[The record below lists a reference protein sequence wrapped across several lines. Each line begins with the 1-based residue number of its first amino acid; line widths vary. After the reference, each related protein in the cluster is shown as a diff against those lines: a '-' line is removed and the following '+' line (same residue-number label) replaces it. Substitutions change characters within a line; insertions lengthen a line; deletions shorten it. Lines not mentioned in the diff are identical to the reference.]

1 MNNAS
6 SSIFQK
12 IASHIDYYYWNPQPG
27 HSPRWVNILIFIISI
42 FLWFGVWIPI
52 KVKTIEERP
61 LSVENGDDVY
71 VARRTGFS
79 FKSFKEKSMTYYST
93 WMQIN
98 INNKLYWCICEIKP
112 CPRLR
117 SASLNEK
124 KDYSRRNRINNILI
138 INNNYCIVKS
148 MLNYRN
154 EEVIL
159 SSDRITYL
167 IKYFGPM
174 EIYLWFK
181 IFLLF
186 FWRFI
191 CNLKCITKLLDFIFY
206 GD

>member
-42 FLWFGVWIPI
+42 FLWFGIWAPI

-93 WMQIN
+93 WMQIS

-117 SASLNEK
+117 SASLNVK
-124 KDYSRRNRINNILI
+124 KDYSRRNRINNVLI
-138 INNNYCIVKS
+138 INHNYCIIKS
-148 MLNYRN
+148 MFNYRN
-154 EEVIL
+154 EEENL
-159 SSDRITYL
+159 SSDRISYL
-167 IKYFGPM
+167 IKHFGPT
-174 EIYLWFK
+174 ERYLW
-181 IFLLF
+181 
-186 FWRFI
+186 
-191 CNLKCITKLLDFIFY
+191 
-206 GD
+206 

>member
-27 HSPRWVNILIFIISI
+27 HSPRWVYILIFIISI
-42 FLWFGVWIPI
+42 FLLFGVCIHI

-98 INNKLYWCICEIKP
+98 INNKLYLCICEIKP

-159 SSDRITYL
+159 SPDRITYL
-167 IKYFGPM
+167 IKHFGPM
-174 EIYLWFK
+174 ERYLWFK

-186 FWRFI
+186 FLVI
-191 CNLKCITKLLDFIFY
+191 YLQSQVYNKVT
-206 GD
+206 